1 MTGHWELDFDFAAWL
16 LLRNIQNFRLN
27 GKPFK
32 ITSVFP
38 LFGKLPKQGLDILFK
53 AKDSLDEN
61 NPVSTEK
68 LPLRRTRVKS
78 DLKELTNQLMKACEP
93 TPEYSSVKK

>member
-1 MTGHWELDFDFAAWL
+1 M
-16 LLRNIQNFRLN
+16 
-27 GKPFK
+27 
-32 ITSVFP
+32 FP
-38 LFGKLPKQGLDILFK
+38 LYGKLPKQGLDILFK

-93 TPEYSSVKK
+93 TPEQYSSVKKQLLTPHSGLPSINSPFHSKNTFLFNSS